1 MSVIT
6 SKNIGIN
13 PVSNT
18 DKLASIFYDPLY
30 IMMAKAIIRND
41 NKGIPWMSR
50 GQESAL
56 TLP

>member
-50 GQESAL
+50 G
-56 TLP
+56 